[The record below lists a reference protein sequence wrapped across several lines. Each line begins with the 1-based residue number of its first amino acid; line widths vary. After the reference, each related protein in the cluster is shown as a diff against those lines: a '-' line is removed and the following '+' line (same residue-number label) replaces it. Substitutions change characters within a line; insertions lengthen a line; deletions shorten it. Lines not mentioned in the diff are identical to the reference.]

1 MKKVL
6 LVLGLM
12 GVGFSS
18 LHAQGITN
26 KKGYAVLPEAGDY
39 SISFDAVPIMN
50 YAFDKTRI
58 FSNNAPSSATGLFN
72 YQTPMTIVGKYMKDE
87 NTAYRFKARL
97 GFENTTENTY
107 VNKIGSTT
115 NEQVLDTKKGS
126 GNNIT
131 LGAGIQKY
139 RGKNRLRGY
148 YGAEA
153 DLMFGHAPTYT
164 YTYGNALSTSNNTRR
179 LTENKSGSM
188 FGFGARGFVGAEYYF
203 APKMSIGAEFGWGLN
218 FAKIG
223 ESSLTYEEW
232 DPTTSAGKTFTLKN
246 GASGG
251 FNLDVDNAGGA
262 IMFSIYF

>member
-18 LHAQGITN
+18 LQAQSITN

-97 GFENTTENTY
+97 GMGTSTENTY
-107 VNKIGSTT
+107 VADVTSTT
-115 NEQVLDTKKGS
+115 GAQVMDTKKGS

-131 LGAGIQKY
+131 LGAGLQKY
-139 RGKNRLRGY
+139 RGNNRLRGY

-153 DLMFGHAPTYT
+153 ALMFGHAPNFA
-164 YTYGNALSTSNNTRR
+164 YTYGNALSATNATAR
-179 LTENKSGSM
+179 LTEEKSGSM

-223 ESSLTYEEW
+223 EGSSTTEEW
-232 DPTTSAGKTFTLKN
+232 DAAKSNVKSTTTKTGSN
-246 GASGG
+246 GG